1 MLQKTNE
8 RYREEEELTFDNFEW
23 DTLIRWNMNTCFEED
38 SLTCDQALVQAFV
51 SLVSLSQTCEQ
62 R

>member
-23 DTLIRWNMNTCFEED
+23 DKLIRWNMNTCFEED